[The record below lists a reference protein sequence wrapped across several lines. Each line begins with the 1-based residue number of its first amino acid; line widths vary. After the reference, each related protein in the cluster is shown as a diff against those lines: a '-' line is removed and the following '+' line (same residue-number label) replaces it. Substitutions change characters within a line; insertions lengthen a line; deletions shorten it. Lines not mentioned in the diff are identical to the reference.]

1 MQELTYCSSPTPDG
15 HITSKRTL
23 LVRLTS
29 LKESAYRL
37 RTLSLYT
44 LAAHARSQILE
55 VNRRA
60 PTATMVELYLI
71 SARMEPTCMI
81 NLLTRG
87 HSSGPVC

>member
-1 MQELTYCSSPTPDG
+1 MQKLIYLFFPTLDG
-15 HITSKRTL
+15 HTTSKKTL

-29 LKESAYRL
+29 LKESVFNL

-44 LAAHARSQILE
+44 LVANAPSQILE

-71 SARMEPTCMI
+71 SARMAPTCMI
-81 NLLTRG
+81 DLLKRG
-87 HSSGPVC
+87 HYSGPVR